1 MADVVAAI
9 SQPALV
15 VKNRTMLIAAIMLAM
30 VMQVLDTTIANV
42 ALPHMRTALSA
53 SQDEVSW
60 VLTSYIV
67 AAAIATPLSGWFAD
81 RLGRRNLLL
90 IAVAGFTSASLL
102 CGLATSL
109 PMMVAFRIMQGIFGA
124 TLAPMAQ
131 AIMMDVTPR
140 EKMGQSMAIFAMG
153 IMVAPIVGPTLGG
166 LLTEN
171 FDWRWVFLV
180 NLPVGILAFIAL
192 WFNMPKE
199 PLKQRRFDFF
209 GFAML
214 AIAVAATQM
223 IFDRGSSAGWFES
236 AEVWLYL
243 GLAISGY
250 WAFIVHCWTAEN
262 PFVDLR
268 MFKDQNFTSGL
279 FFIFMI
285 GITTFSGL
293 ALLPP
298 LLQGLMG
305 YSVIDTGILMAPRGV
320 GTMVSMMLVGRFVG
334 KIDSRILVISGI
346 AISAW
351 SLWYMTGF
359 DLLMD
364 ANPIMISGFFQGIGL
379 GLVFVPLNT
388 LAFATIAPSLRVDA
402 TAFFSLI
409 RNVGQGVGIS
419 IVTTVLARMMQV
431 NSAELATS
439 VTLNSQ
445 AVRDFPGVLQ
455 GATSAIQSL
464 GGLVTQQAAM
474 IGYLDDFWLMAIV
487 TIASAPLVLLLRRPK
502 GQVAKPD
509 LAHAAGE

>member
-1 MADVVAAI
+1 MADAVAI

-15 VKNRTMLIAAIMLAM
+15 VKNRGLLIGAIMLAM

-42 ALPHMRTALSA
+42 ALPHMRAALSA

-67 AAAIATPLSGWFAD
+67 AAAIATPLSGWLAD

-90 IAVAGFTSASLL
+90 IGVAGFTAASLL

-109 PMMVAFRIMQGIFGA
+109 PMMVGFRILQGVFGA
-124 TLAPMAQ
+124 TLAPLAQ
-131 AIMMDVTPR
+131 AIMMDLTPR
-140 EKMGQSMAIFAMG
+140 EKMGQSMAIFGLG

-166 LLTEN
+166 VLTEN

-180 NLPVGILAFIAL
+180 NLPVGILAFVAL
-192 WFNMPKE
+192 WFNMPREAIKI
-199 PLKQRRFDFF
+199 RRFDFF

-214 AIAVAATQM
+214 AIAVASTQM

-236 AEVWLYL
+236 AEIWIYL
-243 GLAISGY
+243 GLAISGV
-250 WAFIVHCWTAEN
+250 WAFIVHCWTAES

-268 MFKDQNFTSGL
+268 MFTDRNFTSGL

-305 YSVIDTGILMAPRGV
+305 YSVIDTGILMAPRGL
-320 GTMVSMMLVGRFVG
+320 GTMVSMLFVGRLVGRV
-334 KIDSRILVISGI
+334 DARILVISGI

-359 DLLMD
+359 DLQMD
-364 ANPIMISGFFQGIGL
+364 GGPIMISGFFQGIGL

-388 LAFATIAPSLRVDA
+388 LAFATIAPQLRVDA
-402 TAFFSLI
+402 TAFFSLV

-419 IVTTVLARMMQV
+419 LVTTVLAQMMQV
-431 NSAELATS
+431 NQAELATRI
-439 VTLNSQ
+439 TLDSPV
-445 AVRDFPGVLQ
+445 VRDFPGVLQ
-455 GATSAIQSL
+455 GATGAIQSL
-464 GGLVTQQAAM
+464 GGLVMQQAAM
-474 IGYLDDFWLMAIV
+474 LGYLDDFWLMAIV
-487 TIASAPLVLLLRRPK
+487 TVASAPLVLLLRKPK
-502 GQVAKPD
+502 GAPAKVD

>member
-1 MADVVAAI
+1 MADAVAI

-15 VKNRTMLIAAIMLAM
+15 VKNRGLLIGAIMLAM

-42 ALPHMRTALSA
+42 ALPHMRAALSA

-67 AAAIATPLSGWFAD
+67 AAAIATPLSGWLAD

-90 IAVAGFTSASLL
+90 IGVAGFTAASLL

-109 PMMVAFRIMQGIFGA
+109 PMMVGFRILQGVFGA
-124 TLAPMAQ
+124 TLAPLAQ
-131 AIMMDVTPR
+131 AIMMDLTPR
-140 EKMGQSMAIFAMG
+140 EKMGQSMAIFGLG

-166 LLTEN
+166 VLTEN

-180 NLPVGILAFIAL
+180 NLPVGILAFVAL
-192 WFNMPKE
+192 WFNMPREAIKI
-199 PLKQRRFDFF
+199 RRFDFF

-214 AIAVAATQM
+214 AIAVASTQM

-236 AEVWLYL
+236 AEIWIYL
-243 GLAISGY
+243 GLAISGV
-250 WAFIVHCWTAEN
+250 WAFIVHCWTAES

-268 MFKDQNFTSGL
+268 MFTDRNFTSGL

-305 YSVIDTGILMAPRGV
+305 YSVIDTGILMAPRGL
-320 GTMVSMMLVGRFVG
+320 GTMVSMLFVGRLVGRV
-334 KIDSRILVISGI
+334 DARILVISGI

-359 DLLMD
+359 DLQMD
-364 ANPIMISGFFQGIGL
+364 GGPIMISGFFQGIGL

-388 LAFATIAPSLRVDA
+388 LAFATIAPQLRVDA
-402 TAFFSLI
+402 TAFFSLV

-419 IVTTVLARMMQV
+419 LVTTVLAQMMQV
-431 NSAELATS
+431 NQAELATRI
-439 VTLNSQ
+439 TLDSPV
-445 AVRDFPGVLQ
+445 VRDFPGVLQ
-455 GATSAIQSL
+455 GATGATQSL
-464 GGLVTQQAAM
+464 GGLVMQQAAM
-474 IGYLDDFWLMAIV
+474 LGYLDDFWLMAIV
-487 TIASAPLVLLLRRPK
+487 TVASAPLVLLLRKPK
-502 GQVAKPD
+502 GAPAKVD

>member
-1 MADVVAAI
+1 MVDGVAI

-15 VKNRTMLIAAIMLAM
+15 VKNRTLLIAAIMLAM
-30 VMQVLDTTIANV
+30 IMQVLDTTIANV
-42 ALPHMRTALSA
+42 ALPHMRTALAA

-67 AAAIATPLSGWFAD
+67 AAAIATPLSGWLAD

-90 IAVAGFTSASLL
+90 IAVAGFTTASLL
-102 CGLATSL
+102 CGMATSL
-109 PMMVAFRIMQGIFGA
+109 PMMVLFRILQGIFGA

-171 FDWRWVFLV
+171 LDWRWVFLV
-180 NLPVGILAFIAL
+180 NLPVGILAFVAL
-192 WFNMPKE
+192 WFNMPRE

-214 AIAVAATQM
+214 AIAVASTQM
-223 IFDRGSSAGWFES
+223 IFDRGSSVGWFES
-236 AEVWLYL
+236 AEIWLYL
-243 GLAISGY
+243 GLAVSGF
-250 WAFIVHCWTAEN
+250 WVFVVHCWTAAN
-262 PFVDLR
+262 PFVDLK

-298 LLQGLMG
+298 LLQTLMG
-305 YSVIDTGILMAPRGV
+305 YSVIDTGVLMAPRGI
-320 GTMVSMMLVGRFVG
+320 GTMLSMMLVGRFVG
-334 KIDSRILVISGI
+334 RVDARILVISGI

-364 ANPIMISGFFQGIGL
+364 SGPIMISGFFQGIGL

-388 LAFATIAPSLRVDA
+388 LAFATIAPRLRVDA
-402 TAFFSLI
+402 TAFFSLV

-419 IVTTVLARMMQV
+419 LVTTVLAHMVQV
-431 NSAELATS
+431 NSAELATR
-439 VTLNSQ
+439 VTLDSPV
-445 AVRDFPGVLQ
+445 VRDFPGMLQ
-455 GATSAIQSL
+455 GATSAVQSL
-464 GGLVTQQAAM
+464 GGLVMQQAAM
-474 IGYLDDFWLMAIV
+474 IGYVDDFWLMAIV
-487 TIASAPLVLLLRRPK
+487 TVLSAPLVLLLR
-502 GQVAKPD
+502 KPAGPTRLD
-509 LAHAAGE
+509 PAHAASE